1 MELADWNLKDAIKS
15 AKDDREWDKEIDCQS
30 SHKSG
35 EIRIAVN
42 MREGVPVGFATKG
55 AGIVTTPPKNMPPKE
70 PAAPPTLDTPI
81 TTTPNMNVQDVFEA
95 MSQHNNF
102 GVEMKALG
110 DKKPTSTI

>member
-1 MELADWNLKDAIKS
+1 LELADWNLKDAIKS
-15 AKDDREWDKEIDCQS
+15 AKDDREWEKEIDHQS

-55 AGIVTTPPKNMPPKE
+55 AGIVPTQPKETAQKE
-70 PAAPPTLDTPI
+70 PAATTTRNI
-81 TTTPNMNVQDVFEA
+81 QTTPNMNVQDVFEA

-110 DKKPTSTI
+110 DKKL